1 MAYSLT
7 SLSRAPSDSES
18 HSDSDSDSSSSPD
31 SEEALVD
38 GAPERQRHAGDVEDE
53 ESGVMEAPGYLQTK
67 NEIVEADIMVPT
79 ISEVEPSDTLERVGE
94 IISIVGN
101 IVIVKGLPADN
112 LRPLSERALDA
123 ESLLV
128 FDDRKVFGYV
138 SRPIF
143 CLIICE
149 LFLVMPDI

>member
-1 MAYSLT
+1 MAYPIT
-7 SLSRAPSDSES
+7 SLARAPSESES

-31 SEEALVD
+31 SEEELID
-38 GAPERQRHAGDVEDE
+38 GAPERQRHAGDIEDE

-67 NEIVEADIMVPT
+67 NEVVEANIMVPT

-94 IISIVGN
+94 IMSIVGN
-101 IVIVKGLPADN
+101 VVIVKGLSADHV
-112 LRPLSERALDA
+112 RPLSERALDA

-149 LFLVMPDI
+149 LFLAVPDI